1 MDIDQ
6 YKYHLETTK
15 TQVTSTFTI
24 LVHTPFAVML
34 LRSDSPKHGKTET
47 LTFCVSHAAIEK
59 VTGGL
64 SFAVLKYS
72 MTLRIYPP
80 KSSSKE
86 QFEDRKSNFKYIQTV
101 YVHTYK
107 LK

>member
-15 TQVTSTFTI
+15 TQVNSTFTI
-24 LVHTPFAVML
+24 LVHIPFAVTL

-86 QFEDRKSNFKYIQTV
+86 QFEDRKSNFKYIQNKRALSKEV
-101 YVHTYK
+101 P
-107 LK
+107 